1 MKALA
6 LPGGLDHL
14 TGVGPTQVQVIVG
27 DRSGFG
33 PDEEPEQ
40 PGNDLARGGVHLATP
55 VLHDAVRAV
64 EPTRRRESEIIHAR
78 RHLAGV
84 PLRHRP
90 LRGDHG
96 EVRISS

>member
-14 TGVGPTQVQVIVG
+14 PDVGTTQVQVIVG

-33 PDEEPEQ
+33 PEKPEQ
-40 PGNDLARGGVHLATP
+40 PRNALAHGDAHLATP
-55 VLHDAVRAV
+55 VPHDAVRAI
-64 EPTRRRESEIIHAR
+64 EPSRRGELETPHAR

-90 LRGDHG
+90 LRGHHG

>member
-6 LPGGLDHL
+6 LSGGPDSL
-14 TGVGPTQVQVIVG
+14 TDVGTTQVQVIVG
-27 DRSGFG
+27 DRPGFG
-33 PDEEPEQ
+33 PEEEPEQ
-40 PGNDLARGGVHLATP
+40 PRNDRAHGGVQLLTP
-55 VLHDAVRAV
+55 VRHDAVRAI
-64 EPTRRRESEIIHAR
+64 EPSRRGELEIIHAR

-90 LRGDHG
+90 VRGDHG